1 VALVGK
7 FKKNRNKGKK
17 KEPKLKE
24 GEMTFLDHLEELRWH
39 LIRSFAAIVIIG
51 IAIFIYRKWVV
62 DEVILGL
69 LGAEFPTNQL
79 LCFLRGL
86 DGEACAKAVEASL
99 IALSPQEQFLK
110 TIEISLIGG
119 FIVAFP
125 YIIWEFW
132 RFIKPGLHKH
142 EARAVRGNVA
152 VMSMLFFIGVA
163 FGYYI
168 ISPFSIQFFSS
179 FTISDDIVNT
189 WRIGKVISLV
199 MQIVLGAGIIFEMP
213 ILMYYLAKMG
223 VITPD
228 ILKAYRRHAIVILLL
243 MAAVITPPDIMSQV
257 LIFIPLFLL
266 YEVSVRIVKRVHKK
280 REKELAASLGP
291 SVTS

>member
-1 VALVGK
+1 
-7 FKKNRNKGKK
+7 
-17 KEPKLKE
+17 
-24 GEMTFLDHLEELRWH
+24 MTFLDHLEELRWH

-86 DGEACAKAVEASL
+86 DSEACAKAVEASL

-110 TIEISLIGG
+110 TIEISLVGG

-125 YIIWEFW
+125 YVLWEFW

-152 VMSMLFFIGVA
+152 VMSILFFIGVS

-179 FTISDDIVNT
+179 FTISDGIENT

-223 VITPD
+223 IITPD